1 MTNEILTR
9 NINFNLFCHFS
20 CKYPYHYVNI
30 GTKIEAHIVLIVVF
44 FSNTFGPWF
53 LKKMIR
59 YTNKIHFVQ
68 FVRFK

>member
-9 NINFNLFCHFS
+9 IINFNLFCHFS

-30 GTKIEAHIVLIVVF
+30 GTKIEAHIVLIVAFFQILSVF
-44 FSNTFGPWF
+44 
-53 LKKMIR
+53 MIR
-59 YTNKIHFVQ
+59 YTNKIHSVQ

>member
-9 NINFNLFCHFS
+9 IINFNLFCHFS

-30 GTKIEAHIVLIVVF
+30 GTKIEAHIVLIVAF
-44 FSNTFGPWF
+44 FKYFRCSWF

-59 YTNKIHFVQ
+59 YTYKIHSVQ

>member
-9 NINFNLFCHFS
+9 IINFNLFCHFS

-30 GTKIEAHIVLIVVF
+30 GTKIEAHIVLIVTFFQILSVF
-44 FSNTFGPWF
+44 
-53 LKKMIR
+53 MIR
-59 YTNKIHFVQ
+59 YTNKIHSVQ

>member
-9 NINFNLFCHFS
+9 IINFNLFCHFS

-44 FSNTFGPWF
+44 FSNTFGVHGF
-53 LKKMIR
+53 
-59 YTNKIHFVQ
+59 
-68 FVRFK
+68 